1 MDLVVSVV
9 QYTIRLIFRF
19 SLTDPKKTTPERI
32 MQAKIFLEN
41 GVITEDQFLE
51 MTNGES
57 PIETIDE
64 SELLLKI
71 FSTVNSIEH
80 RINKL
85 ESLVIKLLTERNPP
99 S

>member
-1 MDLVVSVV
+1 
-9 QYTIRLIFRF
+9 
-19 SLTDPKKTTPERI
+19 

-85 ESLVIKLLTERNPP
+85 ESLIIKLLTERNPP

>member
-1 MDLVVSVV
+1 M
-9 QYTIRLIFRF
+9 
-19 SLTDPKKTTPERI
+19 TDPKKMTPERI
-32 MQAKIFLEN
+32 MQARIFLEN

-85 ESLVIKLLTERNPP
+85 ESLIIKLLTERNPP

>member
-1 MDLVVSVV
+1 M
-9 QYTIRLIFRF
+9 
-19 SLTDPKKTTPERI
+19 TPERI
-32 MQAKIFLEN
+32 MQARIFLEN

-85 ESLVIKLLTERNPP
+85 ESLIIKLLTERNPP

>member
-1 MDLVVSVV
+1 
-9 QYTIRLIFRF
+9 
-19 SLTDPKKTTPERI
+19 
-32 MQAKIFLEN
+32 MQARIFLEN

-85 ESLVIKLLTERNPP
+85 ESLIIKLLTERNPP

>member
-1 MDLVVSVV
+1 M
-9 QYTIRLIFRF
+9 
-19 SLTDPKKTTPERI
+19 TDPKKMTPERI

-41 GVITEDQFLE
+41 GVITEHQFLE

-85 ESLVIKLLTERNPP
+85 ESLIIKLLTERNPT

>member
-1 MDLVVSVV
+1 M
-9 QYTIRLIFRF
+9 
-19 SLTDPKKTTPERI
+19 TPERI

-57 PIETIDE
+57 TTETVDE
-64 SELLLKI
+64 TKLLLKI
-71 FSTVNSIEH
+71 LDTMNSIEH

-85 ESLVIKLLTERNPP
+85 ESLIIRLLPGTDH
-99 S
+99 SLH